1 MSRYNQDEKY
11 IEAMG
16 LYLSGAWEQADAAFI
31 AVDASFPEE
40 SFIKLLR
47 GNICYSRGNLEE
59 AVQHYREA
67 IRIRAD
73 FGNAYYKLGVCL
85 YRMGQLEH
93 ALEAFTAVTQ
103 SGSQS
108 HAMASYFIGLINLFL
123 GEDAAASN
131 AFAEF
136 HGLSPESR
144 IADFYLAQLK
154 IKQKQFEDALK
165 LLARLVEETPNFAE
179 VHYMLGTVHYGLHNN
194 TDAIK
199 CFQRALEINPKD
211 ERSKTKLTLL
221 TDVQRP

>member
-1 MSRYNQDEKY
+1 MK
-11 IEAMG
+11 
-16 LYLSGAWEQADAAFI
+16 
-31 AVDASFPEE
+31 
-40 SFIKLLR
+40 
-47 GNICYSRGNLEE
+47 
-59 AVQHYREA
+59 
-67 IRIRAD
+67 IRPD

-85 YRMGQLEH
+85 YRMGQLEQ
-93 ALEAFTAVTQ
+93 ALEAFTAVMQ

-108 HAMASYFIGLINLFL
+108 HAMASYFVGLINLFL
-123 GEDAAASN
+123 GEDSAASE

-144 IADFYLAQLK
+144 IANFYLAQLK
-154 IKQKQFEDALK
+154 IKQKKFEEALK
-165 LLARLVEETPNFAE
+165 LLTQLVEETPNFAE

-221 TDVQRP
+221 TDVQWP